1 MPTLFEP
8 TTIRHLPLKNRFVR
22 SATWEGMAE
31 ADGACTPRLE
41 DLYARLADGQVGL
54 ISSSHAYVTQEGQAT
69 PWQLGLY
76 KDELIEPLR
85 RLTTAVH
92 DRKGAI
98 VAQLAHAGCFANQKL
113 TGKPPLA
120 LSILDAKG
128 EKWYREA
135 STSDL
140 DELPAEFARAATRAQ
155 QAGFD
160 GIQLHAA
167 HGYLLAQSLSP
178 AFNQRSDRYGG
189 SPQHRARLL
198 LAVLSAVR
206 QAVGPEY
213 PVLAKVN
220 CADFVDGGLE
230 IDEALKVG
238 RMLQDGGT
246 DAIEV
251 SGGTLVSGALS
262 PIRQNITSEEKEGYF
277 RQAASR
283 FKEALSVPIM
293 LVGGIRSLSLA
304 EKLLAEG
311 VADYFSMARPFI
323 REPELIKRWQAGDR
337 RKSTCLSDNLCNQ
350 AARSGEGLYCVVEK
364 KLSENKTSSKVKG
377 TL

>member
-1 MPTLFEP
+1 MPKLFE
-8 TTIRHLPLKNRFVR
+8 TTAIHHLPLKNRFVR

-41 DLYARLADGQVGL
+41 RLYSQLADGQVGL
-54 ISSSHAYVTQEGQAT
+54 IISSHAYVTQEGQAT

-85 RLTTAVH
+85 RLTTTVH
-92 DRKGAI
+92 DRNGAV
-98 VAQLAHAGCFANQKL
+98 VAQLAHAGCFTNQKL

-135 STSDL
+135 SIADL
-140 DELPAEFARAATRAQ
+140 DELPAHFARAASRAQ

-167 HGYLLAQSLSP
+167 HGYLLSQSLSP
-178 AFNQRSDRYGG
+178 AFNRRSDRYGG
-189 SPQHRARLL
+189 SLQNRARLL
-198 LAVLSAVR
+198 LAVLSALR
-206 QAVGPEY
+206 QAVGRDY

-230 IDEALKVG
+230 IDEALQVG
-238 RMLQDGGT
+238 RMLQDGGI

-277 RQAASR
+277 RQAAGR
-283 FKEALSVPIM
+283 FKEELSVPIM

-323 REPELIKRWQAGDR
+323 REPDLIKRWQAGDT

-364 KLSENKTSSKVKG
+364 KLRGNKTSKAKG